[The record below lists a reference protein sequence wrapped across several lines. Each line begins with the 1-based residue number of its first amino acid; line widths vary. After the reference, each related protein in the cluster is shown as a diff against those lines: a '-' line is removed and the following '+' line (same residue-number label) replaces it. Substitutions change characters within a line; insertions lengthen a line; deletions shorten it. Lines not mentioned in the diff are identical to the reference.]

1 MTTRWDLSVRYDRN
15 QSNALPFKPNVHF
28 RRRSSFEWT
37 TVSNAALRSRKTSE
51 VACCSWL
58 RTQTRAVVVLCEV
71 IWCTVCFVTAFSVSF
86 DKNHRTKIRVSIMR
100 TRNGNGYEKVFVTFQ
115 LGGNIEGY
123 FAWWLR
129 VSATFTQRKF
139 LWKEFPSCLRNQ
151 KRAKR
156 TCWTVLRFC
165 HVYVTFTGIPR
176 GTFVI
181 SKNRVYLRKCTNPK
195 TSVQHQVPYA
205 TWTIYDYSDPK
216 R

>member
-1 MTTRWDLSVRYDRN
+1 
-15 QSNALPFKPNVHF
+15 
-28 RRRSSFEWT
+28 
-37 TVSNAALRSRKTSE
+37 
-51 VACCSWL
+51 
-58 RTQTRAVVVLCEV
+58 
-71 IWCTVCFVTAFSVSF
+71 
-86 DKNHRTKIRVSIMR
+86 MR
-100 TRNGNGYEKVFVTFQ
+100 TRDGNEYEKVSVTFQ
-115 LGGNIEGY
+115 LGGNIEDY

-216 R
+216 GYEQPAGAYTVRHWKTKKTKQGITLFCLNLLGLKNAIKENNIYHVEMIIILHYSCPGPKWQKIAMA